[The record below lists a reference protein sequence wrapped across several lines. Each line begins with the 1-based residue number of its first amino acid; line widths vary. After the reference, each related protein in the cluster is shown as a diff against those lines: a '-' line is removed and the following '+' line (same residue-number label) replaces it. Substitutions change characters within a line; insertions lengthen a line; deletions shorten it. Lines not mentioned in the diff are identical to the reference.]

1 MISYIDNYFD
11 KIFYINLK
19 KDVERNNSVIN
30 QFKEFNIT
38 NYERFEAI
46 ECAEIPERTLWR
58 NFLEED
64 EKYVKGSIGCRESNL
79 AIIRLAKDRGYKRIL
94 ILEDDILIVQD
105 PSEIMKINEGNI
117 GIADMFYFGGSIE
130 SNLRGQVVE
139 SFAYAVKEVLYDD
152 ILNMAV
158 PSGMEI
164 DNFYAKIIQHMTYI
178 KNRSGRY
185 NVALLHPFNSITIN
199 ENFKSNIN
207 DISIVRSTSLWK
219 NNNS

>member
-1 MISYIDNYFD
+1 MSYIDNYFD

-19 KDVERNNSVIN
+19 KDIDRNNNILD

-46 ECAEIPERTLWR
+46 ECTEVPDRSLWR

-79 AIIRLAKDRGYKRIL
+79 GIIRLAKERKYKRIL
-94 ILEDDILIVQD
+94 ILEDDIFIVQD
-105 PSEIMKINEGNI
+105 PSEIMKINESNI
-117 GIADMFYFGGSIE
+117 DLADMFYFGGSVE
-130 SNLRGQVVE
+130 SNFRGQVVE
-139 SFAYAVKEVLYDD
+139 SFAYAVKETLFDD
-152 ILNMAV
+152 ILNMAI

-164 DNFYAKIIQHMTYI
+164 DNFYAKIIQHMTYTG
-178 KNRSGRY
+178 NARGRY
-185 NVALLHPFNSITIN
+185 NIALLQPFNSIAVD

-207 DISIVRSTSLWK
+207 DVNIVRTSQLFNK
-219 NNNS
+219 

>member
-1 MISYIDNYFD
+1 MSYIDNYFD
-11 KIFYINLK
+11 KIFYINLR
-19 KDVERNNSVIN
+19 KDVERNNNVLS
-30 QFKEFNIT
+30 QFKEFNI
-38 NYERFEAI
+38 NNFERFEAI
-46 ECAEIPERTLWR
+46 ECHEVPERNLWR

-64 EKYVKGSIGCRESNL
+64 DKYVKGSIGCRESNL
-79 AIIRLAKDRGYKRIL
+79 AIIRLAKERKYKRIL
-94 ILEDDILIVQD
+94 ILEDDILMVQD
-105 PSEIMKINEGNI
+105 PSEIMKINEGSI
-117 GIADMFYFGGSIE
+117 DIADMFYFGGSIE

-207 DISIVRSTSLWK
+207 DISIVRSTSLWQ
-219 NNNS
+219 NNYC

>member
-1 MISYIDNYFD
+1 MSYIDNYFD

-19 KDVERNNSVIN
+19 KDVERNENVLS

-46 ECAEIPERTLWR
+46 ECTEVPDRNLWR

-64 EKYVKGSIGCRESNL
+64 DRYVKGSIGCRESNL
-79 AIIRLAKDRGYKRIL
+79 AIIRLAKERKYKRIL
-94 ILEDDILIVQD
+94 ILEDDIIMIQD

-117 GIADMFYFGGSIE
+117 NIADMFYFGGSIE

-139 SFAYAVKEVLYDD
+139 SFAYAVKEILFDD

-178 KNRSGRY
+178 YNKSGRY
-185 NVALLHPFNSITIN
+185 NVALLQPFNSITID
-199 ENFKSNIN
+199 ENFKSNI
-207 DISIVRSTSLWK
+207 K
-219 NNNS
+219 